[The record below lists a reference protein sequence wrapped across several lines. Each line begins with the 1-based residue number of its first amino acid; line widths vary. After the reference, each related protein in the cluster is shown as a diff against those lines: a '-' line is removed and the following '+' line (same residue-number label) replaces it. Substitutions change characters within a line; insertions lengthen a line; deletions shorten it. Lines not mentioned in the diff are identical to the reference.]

1 MRSEVGPT
9 DVGAATAVGLGR
21 QSPSIRLHTSSS
33 LSKTFAPLVSL
44 LTGVAFLL
52 CGNALL
58 GTMIPLRGLH
68 EHFTPVI
75 IGLMGSSYN
84 LGFVVGCLACPYL
97 ILRAGHIRAYST
109 LVALAAATTLVHPMV
124 VDPMVWIGARSI
136 TGFCLAGLYLI
147 IESWLND
154 RATNDNRGLIMSVYI
169 VVNYLTTTA
178 GQLMILLAPI
188 EHFELFAAASL
199 LVSLAVVPVALTTSA
214 QPAPIAIVQFRPLEL
229 LKMAPVGLAGT
240 FMIGV
245 ANGAFWSLVTVFAIG
260 RGLSANEA
268 AIFLSLAVIG
278 GALMQWPV
286 GRLSDAHDRRL
297 VLACVMVLSAIAS
310 LLTFLLPLGGTGLF
324 IMAFLLGT
332 VVLTS
337 YSVASAHA
345 YDRAEKSAYVEMAT
359 GVLLA
364 NGVGA
369 VFGPLIASFAME
381 SWGNGSLF
389 VFMALVEMLLAAFIA
404 LRWRIRPSR
413 PDDPKDTYDLF
424 STSPVG
430 GAIPPEA
437 PAPDDPILQTPVV
450 PAPKEPAE
458 ADSP

>member
-1 MRSEVGPT
+1 MAAGGGVEHEPT
-9 DVGAATAVGLGR
+9 DLPSGTDLEAIRNHRTHKVGQLPSRDWSAVDRDDDQAVMGQFGLRRLALPATCVVESVGRGPACRHHVAVPRQPAEYGGGVLAFPPELPQTDSKHNVHRNAVEVRDRLNKEAELGAAIVAGLDQR
-21 QSPSIRLHTSSS
+21 TSALSLHTSLS

-44 LTGVAFLL
+44 LTGVGFLL

-97 ILRAGHIRAYST
+97 ILRAGHIRGYST
-109 LVALAAATTLVHPMV
+109 LVSLAAATTLVHPMI
-124 VDPMVWIGARSI
+124 VDPIVWIGARSI

-169 VVNYLTTTA
+169 VVNFLTTTV

-214 QPAPIAIVQFRPLEL
+214 QPAPIAIVEFRPLRL
-229 LKMAPVGLAGT
+229 LKIAPVGLVGT

-260 RGLSANEA
+260 RGLTADGA
-268 AIFLSLAVIG
+268 AIFLSIAVIG
-278 GALMQWPV
+278 GALM
-286 GRLSDAHDRRL
+286 H
-297 VLACVMVLSAIAS
+297 
-310 LLTFLLPLGGTGLF
+310 
-324 IMAFLLGT
+324 
-332 VVLTS
+332 
-337 YSVASAHA
+337 
-345 YDRAEKSAYVEMAT
+345 K
-359 GVLLA
+359 
-364 NGVGA
+364 
-369 VFGPLIASFAME
+369 
-381 SWGNGSLF
+381 
-389 VFMALVEMLLAAFIA
+389 
-404 LRWRIRPSR
+404 
-413 PDDPKDTYDLF
+413 
-424 STSPVG
+424 
-430 GAIPPEA
+430 
-437 PAPDDPILQTPVV
+437 
-450 PAPKEPAE
+450 
-458 ADSP
+458 

>member
-1 MRSEVGPT
+1 MPV
-9 DVGAATAVGLGR
+9 DVGATIATVRPADTCLFARTRVR
-21 QSPSIRLHTSSS
+21 S
-33 LSKTFAPLVSL
+33 LTKTFAPLVSL
-44 LTGVAFLL
+44 LAGVAFLL

-109 LVALAAATTLVHPMV
+109 LVSLAAATTLIHPMV
-124 VDPMVWIGARSI
+124 VDPMVWIGARAI

-154 RATNDNRGLIMSVYI
+154 RASNDNRGLIMSVYI
-169 VVNYLTTTA
+169 VVNFLTTTA
-178 GQLMILLAPI
+178 GQLMVLLAPI

-214 QPAPIAIVQFRPLEL
+214 QPAPIAIVQFRPLRL
-229 LKMAPVGLAGT
+229 LKIAPVGLTGT
-240 FMIGV
+240 FMIGI

-260 RGLSANEA
+260 RGMSPGGA
-268 AIFLSLAVIG
+268 AIFLSIAVIG

-286 GRLSDAHDRRL
+286 GRLSDAVDRRL
-297 VLACVMVLSAIAS
+297 VLAVVMVLSATAS
-310 LLTFLLPLGGTGLF
+310 LFTVLLPFGISGLF
-324 IMAFLLGT
+324 VMAFLLGM

-337 YSVASAHA
+337 YSVAAAHA

-381 SWGNGSLF
+381 RWGDGSLF
-389 VFMALVEMLLAAFIA
+389 VFMAIVELMLAGFIA

-413 PDDPKDTYDLF
+413 PDDPKETFEIF
-424 STSPVG
+424 STAPVG

-437 PAPDDPILQTPVV
+437 PAPNDPILQTPVV
-450 PAPKEPAE
+450 PAPESKEPAE

>member
-1 MRSEVGPT
+1 M
-9 DVGAATAVGLGR
+9 
-21 QSPSIRLHTSSS
+21 
-33 LSKTFAPLVSL
+33 SKTFAPLVSL
-44 LTGVAFLL
+44 LTGIGFLL

-58 GTMIPLRGLH
+58 GTVIPLRGLH

-109 LVALAAATTLVHPMV
+109 LVSLAAATTLVHPMV

-169 VVNYLTTTA
+169 VVNFLTTTI
-178 GQLMILLAPI
+178 GQLMVLLAPI
-188 EHFELFAAASL
+188 QNFELFASASL

-214 QPAPIAIVQFRPLEL
+214 QPAPIAIVQFRPLRL
-229 LKMAPVGLAGT
+229 LKIAPVGLAGT

-260 RGLSANEA
+260 RGMSANGA
-268 AIFLSLAVIG
+268 AIFLSIAVVG
-278 GALMQWPV
+278 GALMQWPI
-286 GRLSDAHDRRL
+286 GRLSDTHDRRL
-297 VLACVMVLSAIAS
+297 VLAGVMVLSAIAS
-310 LLTFLLPLGGTGLF
+310 LLTATLPIGVGGLLV
-324 IMAFLLGT
+324 MAFILGT
-332 VVLTS
+332 VVLTG
-337 YSVASAHA
+337 YSIAAAHA
-345 YDRAEKSAYVEMAT
+345 YDRAEKADYVEMAT

-381 SWGNGSLF
+381 SWGDGYLF
-389 VFMALVEMLLAAFIA
+389 VFMATVELLLVAFIA
-404 LRWRIRPSR
+404 LRSRIRPTQ
-413 PDDPKDTYDLF
+413 PDDPKETYEIF
-424 STSPVG
+424 ATAPVG

-437 PAPDDPILQTPVV
+437 PLPDDSILQTPVV
-450 PAPKEPAE
+450 PAPEAKEPAE